1 MQSVDTLELEA
12 YMKPILLSLALLTVS
27 TPALSQQLPPG
38 VDLADPST
46 LTSPQSCVAECEGVF
61 ADCRKECG
69 ETTARADQEH
79 FDLPDVPVGEC
90 LQDCQADLDGCKQAC
105 EQ

>member
-1 MQSVDTLELEA
+1 LT
-12 YMKPILLSLALLTVS
+12 LLTVS
-27 TPALSQQLPPG
+27 TPTLSQALPPG

-46 LTSPQSCVAECEGVF
+46 LTSPQSCAAQCASVF
-61 ADCRKECG
+61 ADCRVQCG

-90 LQDCQADLDGCKQAC
+90 LKDCRVDRDAC
-105 EQ
+105 ERDCKE